1 MLKIIKRFFK
11 EEEGAAGLEYTL
23 LATLVVLVV
32 AAIIATLLPNVQ
44 TIWDAIDG
52 AFQLAVDTV
61 PGS

>member
-1 MLKIIKRFFK
+1 MLRIIKRFFK

>member
-1 MLKIIKRFFK
+1 MLNEIKRFFK

-44 TIWDAIDG
+44 SIWDSIDG
-52 AFQLAVDTV
+52 AFQTAVDTV